1 MRPQPRWAVRRQ
13 VLAYH
18 RESTPVA
25 GLLPLHQLAN
35 ASSSK
40 GMPALPAVS
49 GSKMAFVEE
58 RAKGAV
64 NFAPTILAMGERAKT
79 KKMLDKAQRPQRSPA
94 PDEDL
99 GRLD

>member
-1 MRPQPRWAVRRQ
+1 NNSP
-13 VLAYH
+13 
-18 RESTPVA
+18 A
-25 GLLPLHQLAN
+25 GDHS
-35 ASSSK
+35 SSSK

-58 RAKGAV
+58 MAKAAV
-64 NFAPTILAMGERAKT
+64 NFAPTIMAMGERAKT

-99 GRLD
+99 GRLDSLVDDLKPKSVKEAALAALR